1 MDIGLNH
8 NGHRLAQHLEAEKL
22 CAVLTVFVKLPIM
35 LVLLGCGGNKVQLL
49 SVNPTISTL
58 SEQNHYAL

>member
-8 NGHRLAQHLEAEKL
+8 NGYRLAQHLEAEKL

-35 LVLLGCGGNKVQLL
+35 L
-49 SVNPTISTL
+49 
-58 SEQNHYAL
+58 SERA